1 MRTFIIF
8 NILVY
13 ALIAFGAKSHLNRNS
28 GIIAKGDVPGSI
40 LTTFESAYP
49 GAAVHQYQKEIKDG
63 EQVYEI
69 AFTHANKEMEVRYST
84 GGQLLRTEELI
95 SIDSLPGNVRL
106 AVARIFDDAP
116 ICKAARVVKDNQLY
130 YDVKLSN
137 SNSKDW
143 PPKHSI
149 RFTGDAR
156 LLSHVYN
163 KES

>member
-1 MRTFIIF
+1 MRAFIIF

-13 ALIAFGAKSHLNRNS
+13 GLITFGAKSYLNRDS

-40 LTTFESAYP
+40 LITFESAYP
-49 GAAVHQYQKEIKDG
+49 GAAVRQYQKETKDG
-63 EQVYEI
+63 ERVYEI
-69 AFTHANKEMEVRYST
+69 TFTHANKEMEVRYSMD
-84 GGQLLRTEELI
+84 GQLLRTEELI
-95 SIDSLPGNVRL
+95 AIDSLPGNVRL

-130 YDVKLSN
+130 YDVKLSG
-137 SNSKDW
+137 SNSDDW

-156 LLSHVYN
+156 LLTHVYN

>member
-13 ALIAFGAKSHLNRNS
+13 ALIAFGTKSYLNRDS
-28 GIIAKGDVPGSI
+28 GIIAKGDVPGPI
-40 LTTFESAYP
+40 LATFESAYP
-49 GAAVHQYQKEIKDG
+49 GAAVHQYQKGIKDG
-63 EQVYEI
+63 EKVYEI
-69 AFTHANKEMEVRYST
+69 AFTHANKEMEVRCSPD
-84 GGQLLRTEELI
+84 GQLLRTEELI

-116 ICKAARVVKDNQLY
+116 ICKAAKVVKDNQLY
-130 YDVKLSN
+130 YDVKLSSDN
-137 SNSKDW
+137 SHDW
-143 PPKHSI
+143 LPKHSI

-156 LLSHVYN
+156 LLTHVNN